1 MTMQEPIG
9 LVAFIIV
16 TIVVLLGV
24 RCQERGCDNGPD
36 RGLRGVREAIKER

>member
-1 MTMQEPIG
+1 MQEPIG
-9 LVAFIIV
+9 LVALIIA

-24 RCQERGCDNGPD
+24 RCQERGCDNSSD